1 MDGGTP
7 FAAPARIG
15 PNALLQLIRIL
26 DHFEG
31 RALRDRILA
40 QAGVLP
46 PPPDAGM
53 WPEVECAAVH
63 NTLRHELPDRA
74 SGLLR
79 LAGIA
84 TADYILSHRI
94 PPLAQWLIRA
104 LPGVIAAPL
113 LAGAIAKHAWTFAG
127 SGRFAVER
135 WFPLTFRL
143 ESNPLIAGEVAATP
157 LCDWHAAVFER
168 LYRRLVWPGA
178 VVEEVECE
186 AAGALACRFVLHP
199 RGLMSR
205 GRKGVLPD
213 S

>member
-1 MDGGTP
+1 MDGGSVTLVP
-7 FAAPARIG
+7 PARIG

-31 RALRDRILA
+31 RALRDRIFA
-40 QAGVLP
+40 AAGVLP

-53 WPEVECAAVH
+53 WPETDCAAVH
-63 NTLRHELPDRA
+63 QTLRHELPDRA

-84 TADYILSHRI
+84 TADYILAHRI
-94 PPLAQWLIRA
+94 PPLAQRLIRA
-104 LPGVIAAPL
+104 LPGVIAAPI

-143 ESNPLIAGEVAATP
+143 EGNPLITGEHAETP

-168 LYRRLVWPGA
+168 LFRRLIWPGA
-178 VVEEVECE
+178 VVEEVDC
-186 AAGALACRFVLHP
+186 ASTGADACRFVLHA
-199 RGLMSR
+199 RGHMSR
-205 GRKGVLPD
+205 V
-213 S
+213 